1 MGTTDK
7 SLFNLR
13 EILVRRFSLDELRVM
28 AYDLGVHDYIPWDG
42 SLNQVAINFIAYM
55 ERQGKIQ
62 DLLELMKQARPDLAD
77 EIKFDY
83 KAGKPSDEI
92 VNLSLEIASIRQQ
105 LLEFQKNPPSKEAI
119 DERVKSVIEV
129 AEKASNRSDELTAR
143 LVLPSSSLT
152 DVPLIPVHTLDRLEE
167 YRSDENIA
175 HLLIGLFGGSTLG
188 ILSNW
193 ATDENFTMPRFSI
206 VLIILFIALT
216 IACIIWARR
225 IDNRAKTIK
234 AKMISRE

>member
-7 SLFNLR
+7 GLFN
-13 EILVRRFSLDELRVM
+13 ILVKRFSLDEMRSM
-28 AYDLGVHDYIPWDG
+28 AHDLDVYNYIPWGG
-42 SLNQVAINFIAYM
+42 SLNQVVVNFIAHM
-55 ERQGKIQ
+55 ERRGKIQ
-62 DLLELMKQARPDLAD
+62 ELLELMKTARPDLAD

-83 KAGKPSDEI
+83 KSGNSGDEL
-92 VNLSLEIASIRQQ
+92 VNLSVDIANIRQQ
-105 LLEFQKNPPSKEAI
+105 LLELQKVQPSEDAI
-119 DERVKSVIEV
+119 DERVKSMIKV
-129 AEKASNRSDELTAR
+129 AEKASDRSDELTAR

-193 ATDENFTMPRFSI
+193 ATDENFTIPRFSI

-216 IACIIWARR
+216 VACWIWARR
-225 IDNRAKTIK
+225 IDNRAKAIK
-234 AKMISRE
+234 AKMISHE